1 LVGTATTAQEPA
13 PSPFVLTLHKQG
25 EDMAHLEKLLGIDFG
40 SKMAGTTVICS
51 YYKGRLH
58 FDASKNREDADA
70 FITTKLSLLRPE
82 LVFIDAPLSLPGRYS
97 GHEKFADYFYRE
109 ADRELGAMSPMF
121 IGGLTARAIR
131 LKDWITAQGM
141 TAFETYPSYEAKVLE
156 LDAKKYKGDEKHLP
170 LLALEV
176 GEKSGL
182 QVPLAA
188 ITDWHHFDALL
199 AFVAG
204 MRYMNGQHRAIGKEE
219 EGVIYV

>member
-13 PSPFVLTLHKQG
+13 PSPFVLNWKKQG
-25 EDMAHLEKLLGIDFG
+25 EAMAHLEKLVGIDFG
-40 SKMAGTTVICS
+40 SKLAGSTVICS

-58 FDASKNREDADA
+58 FDASKIREDADA
-70 FITTKLSLLRPE
+70 FITKKLGLLSPE
-82 LVFIDAPLSLPGRYS
+82 LVFMDAPLSLPGRYS
-97 GHEKFADYFYRE
+97 GRENFVDYFYRE

-131 LKDWITAQGM
+131 LKDWMTTQGM
-141 TAFETYPSYEAKVLE
+141 MVFETYPSYEAKLLE
-156 LDAKKYKGDEKHLP
+156 LDGKMYKGDEKHLP
-170 LLALEV
+170 HLALEV
-176 GEKSGL
+176 SEKSGL
-182 QVPLAA
+182 QVPLTA

-219 EGVIYV
+219 EGIIYV